1 MKRAFLLSF
10 LIFNVIL
17 GFGQTQPYVHLD
29 KYSFIRYEA
38 DTLVFDQDSTLLNLF
53 FEKMDRFRETG
64 DGEINILQIGGS
76 HIQAGM
82 MSNTIRRNMLLTD
95 TTMTRSRGFVF
106 PYSLGS
112 KSNNPS
118 DYRVI
123 KNGKYTLV
131 RNVHKEHARPLGTS
145 GVAAFTTDSLSDF
158 TIVFRDS
165 LLQFDTKRVILVG
178 DAETRR
184 NTPTIWVD
192 SVEYFPTAIDTI
204 LGRYV
209 YDVKFRE
216 QFTVATNCDGT
227 PEDEFVIHGLF
238 LEDERRGIAFHS
250 VGVNGA
256 SVPSYLRCENYWREL
271 DLFRPDLVI
280 FGIGIND
287 AFDSDF
293 SKESFEE
300 NYLLLIE
307 EIKSYNPDCAF
318 IFFTNND
325 AYKRVRKKFY
335 NNKNAVDVQKV
346 MYSLA
351 RQTKGAVFD
360 QYKIMGGST
369 SMYKWYV
376 NKLAK
381 YDRIHFTSKGYEL
394 MGNLFYNAF
403 IHAQIKCRDN
413 RESQPINEETN

>member
-1 MKRAFLLSF
+1 MKKALLLLF
-10 LIFNVIL
+10 LILNVIL
-17 GFGQTQPYVHLD
+17 VLAQIGPYKPLD

-38 DTLVFDQDSTLLNLF
+38 DTLVFDSDSSLLSVF
-53 FEKMDRFRETG
+53 FEKLDRFIETRE
-64 DGEINILQIGGS
+64 GEINILQIGGS
-76 HIQAGM
+76 HIQAGT
-82 MSNTIRRNMLLTD
+82 MSNTIRRNILFSD
-95 TTMTRSRGFVF
+95 TTLTRSRGFVF

-118 DYRVI
+118 DYRVS

-131 RNVHKEHARPLGTS
+131 RNVYKEHARPLGTS

-158 TIVFRDS
+158 TIIFRDS
-165 LLQFDTKRVILVG
+165 LFRYDTKRVILVG
-178 DAETRR
+178 EVSSRR
-184 NTPTIWVD
+184 NVPSIWVD
-192 SVEYFPTAIDTI
+192 SIEYYPTAVDTI

-209 YDVKFRE
+209 YDVAFRE

-238 LEDERRGIAFHS
+238 LEDEHRGIAFHS

-256 SVPSYLRCENYWREL
+256 SVPSYLRCQNYGQEL

-293 SKESFEE
+293 TKESFEQ
-300 NYLLLIE
+300 NYLMLID

-325 AYKRVRKKFY
+325 SYKRVRKKFY
-335 NNKNAVDVQKV
+335 NNKNAVAVQKV

-351 RQTKGAVFD
+351 QQTRGGVFD

-381 YDRIHFTSKGYEL
+381 YDRVHFTSEGYQL
-394 MGNLFYNAF
+394 MGDLFYNAF
-403 IHAQIKCRDN
+403 IHAQMKCRDT
-413 RESQPINEETN
+413 RERQLIIEE